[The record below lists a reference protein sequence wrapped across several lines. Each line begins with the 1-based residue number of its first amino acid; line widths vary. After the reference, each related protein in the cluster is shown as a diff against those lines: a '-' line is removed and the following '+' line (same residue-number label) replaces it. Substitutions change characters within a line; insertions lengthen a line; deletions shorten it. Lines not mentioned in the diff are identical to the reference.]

1 MASGDNVDVIEVV
14 ETTSFPVPAQPTV
27 DHLRPEQSTV
37 EEDYKSIGEKITS
50 FDSSVVQH
58 GTTGGKTLVG
68 VSRNKSERERKIG
81 HRRVGVGG
89 EITYKKIQTT
99 QIMGSI
105 QLGIQHAVGGLASKP
120 ERDLLMQDFMTVE
133 TTNFP
138 SEGSNHT
145 PAHHF
150 SEFKFKN
157 YAPIAF
163 RYFRDLFGIQPD
175 DFLMSMCSAP
185 LRELSNPGASGSIF
199 YLTDDDEFIIKTV
212 QHKEGEFLQT
222 LLPGYYMNL
231 NQNPRTLLPKFF
243 GLYCYRCN
251 SKNVRLIAM
260 NNLLPSSVKLHQKYD
275 LKGSTYKRKAS
286 KTERSKSSP
295 TYKDL
300 DFIEHHPEGIF
311 LEADTYGAL
320 VKTIQ
325 RDCRVLESFKIMD
338 YSLLVGIHNL
348 DQAVKEKAQEQRLS
362 ASADEEIDE
371 MGGESDGFIQSE
383 REKQKEDRI
392 GAAALNRSRS
402 INRQRLVAHSTAMES
417 IQAESE
423 PIDEEDDVPSGGIPA
438 RNARGERLLLFLGI
452 IDILQS
458 YRLKKK
464 LEHTWKSMIHDGD
477 TVSVHRPGF
486 YAQRFQDF
494 MAKTVFKK
502 IPSLDL
508 PEIKGNHR
516 KFRNLV
522 TSYIALKHSPSKRKS
537 ISRPLRPLEGDFDST
552 AVAATGGST
561 MHATSPTKAVSPPDP
576 AISATNVAASV
587 PIAPSPPVNLA
598 AGPLSPPPLTL
609 ATGQGPHHEHPPGA
623 APTVK
628 VTSYPAVLK
637 GRSAASP
644 PNPNLVPSG
653 KIPPP
658 VPPRGTGASRTARSS
673 EDHRAAST
681 AASTTSSVT
690 SSRGDEAAIITRYR
704 LHDSSCDL
712 HRSLLSDHSC
722 TSTSITTAK
731 TVASTITAATSI
743 KTTSATS
750 NALHAHTSTSNTC
763 RVTDRDRIGGEAGR
777 IRLMDSI
784 QHWHTQEL
792 DEDEE
797 EFVSVVKIEDA
808 YFIKTSLHPLRPDR
822 GIRRSSHLK
831 DFNETGNDNYEV
843 SKKGTEKRGDT
854 KTDHLAKFTYFLN
867 PSSRA
872 DLMNYKMS
880 RKDKK
885 YSETYYERVKRKQ
898 KNLEASITT
907 VSHLRKPVEDARTHH
922 IHTSYMEAA
931 EEWTNYNQKILKF
944 ASIKKDSIL
953 LQKIREKSKRR
964 KRIAPEP
971 SMKKRTSKR
980 ETFNGNLAEIEKTD
994 AKRENEKLSLK
1005 MSSLGNKSGYQI
1017 QEKSNKND
1025 TGFTS
1030 KRKESAIRCDETKQN
1045 CPSGRDNNY
1054 LDKKKNIS
1062 KNINDEQINNTG
1074 GFKGIF
1080 ANSYK
1085 AENMEDRIVHE
1096 GISKFDRQANERF
1109 KKYKNESPKSDC
1121 KSCDG
1126 NSYFREEESSF
1137 DIKKTNSKDVKQ
1149 DKLLNTIKRE
1159 EFIFSSFENDIR
1171 SRNSDVL
1178 KCSVFEKVKNFEKIK
1193 MDVRGKTKDAR
1204 REVHLDNLNYGNEI
1218 DAIKR
1223 KFALPVN
1230 EIRLNQEEEK
1240 IVLKGRLINT
1250 DVKHKRQTF
1259 KSLSSSH
1266 CDNLSFNS
1274 EFGMLKPNVSF
1285 LHTYR
1290 KTRSFTCGTLP
1301 STCSTP
1307 PPPFDDAVR
1316 SNDQTLASG
1325 GHLQQGSA
1333 TPILTSN
1340 LFSTHSKQN
1349 KVVHHVTLTKT
1360 YHDTVSISD
1369 VHLESSG
1376 SGSGS
1381 GGRETKSSLSV
1392 ESGGSSSRGGGGLTW
1407 TPPAGSAEGSTPTW
1421 TEGTPS
1427 FTESSSSGDIGKLLY
1442 ALNIYYGS

>member
-14 ETTSFPVPAQPTV
+14 ETSFTGPVQATE
-27 DHLRPEQSTV
+27 DHLRPEQYADEDNKSTGDKV
-37 EEDYKSIGEKITS
+37 TA
-50 FDSSVVQH
+50 FDSSINQH
-58 GTTGGKTLVG
+58 GTTGPKTPVG

-251 SKNVRLIAM
+251 SKNVRLVAM

-286 KTERSKSSP
+286 KSERSKSSP

-300 DFIEHHPEGIF
+300 DFMEHHPEGIF
-311 LEADTYGAL
+311 LEADTYSAL

-348 DQAVKEKAQEQRLS
+348 DQAAREKAQEQRLS
-362 ASADEEIDE
+362 ASAEEEIGE
-371 MGGESDGFIQSE
+371 VGGESAAFTQAE
-383 REKQKEDRI
+383 REREREDRI
-392 GAAALNRSRS
+392 GASALNRSRS

-423 PIDEEDDVPSGGIPA
+423 PIDEEDDVPSPGGIPA
-438 RNARGERLLLFLGI
+438 RNARGERLLLFVGI

-522 TSYIALKHSPSKRKS
+522 TSYIVFAQTLKHSPSKRKS
-537 ISRPLRPLEGDFDST
+537 ITRPLRPLDGDFDST
-552 AVAATGGST
+552 AVPTTGTST
-561 MHATSPTKAVSPPDP
+561 MHATSPTKAVTPTDP
-576 AISATNVAASV
+576 AISTTSTVMSTGSA
-587 PIAPSPPVNLA
+587 PIATSTPVNFA
-598 AGPLSPPPLTL
+598 SGPVSPPPLTL
-609 ATGQGPHHEHPPGA
+609 AAGPGPIPHQEQPVTTSA
-623 APTVK
+623 AK

-637 GRSAASP
+637 GRTAASP

-658 VPPRGTGASRTARSS
+658 VPPRGTGQSRTARSS
-673 EDHRAAST
+673 EEHRGPAT
-681 AASTTSSVT
+681 ATSTSSMA
-690 SSRGDEAAIITRYR
+690 SSRG
-704 LHDSSCDL
+704 
-712 HRSLLSDHSC
+712 
-722 TSTSITTAK
+722 
-731 TVASTITAATSI
+731 
-743 KTTSATS
+743 
-750 NALHAHTSTSNTC
+750 
-763 RVTDRDRIGGEAGR
+763 
-777 IRLMDSI
+777 
-784 QHWHTQEL
+784 
-792 DEDEE
+792 
-797 EFVSVVKIEDA
+797 
-808 YFIKTSLHPLRPDR
+808 
-822 GIRRSSHLK
+822 
-831 DFNETGNDNYEV
+831 
-843 SKKGTEKRGDT
+843 
-854 KTDHLAKFTYFLN
+854 
-867 PSSRA
+867 
-872 DLMNYKMS
+872 
-880 RKDKK
+880 
-885 YSETYYERVKRKQ
+885 
-898 KNLEASITT
+898 
-907 VSHLRKPVEDARTHH
+907 
-922 IHTSYMEAA
+922 
-931 EEWTNYNQKILKF
+931 
-944 ASIKKDSIL
+944 
-953 LQKIREKSKRR
+953 
-964 KRIAPEP
+964 
-971 SMKKRTSKR
+971 
-980 ETFNGNLAEIEKTD
+980 
-994 AKRENEKLSLK
+994 
-1005 MSSLGNKSGYQI
+1005 
-1017 QEKSNKND
+1017 
-1025 TGFTS
+1025 
-1030 KRKESAIRCDETKQN
+1030 
-1045 CPSGRDNNY
+1045 
-1054 LDKKKNIS
+1054 
-1062 KNINDEQINNTG
+1062 
-1074 GFKGIF
+1074 
-1080 ANSYK
+1080 
-1085 AENMEDRIVHE
+1085 
-1096 GISKFDRQANERF
+1096 
-1109 KKYKNESPKSDC
+1109 
-1121 KSCDG
+1121 
-1126 NSYFREEESSF
+1126 
-1137 DIKKTNSKDVKQ
+1137 
-1149 DKLLNTIKRE
+1149 
-1159 EFIFSSFENDIR
+1159 
-1171 SRNSDVL
+1171 
-1178 KCSVFEKVKNFEKIK
+1178 
-1193 MDVRGKTKDAR
+1193 
-1204 REVHLDNLNYGNEI
+1204 
-1218 DAIKR
+1218 
-1223 KFALPVN
+1223 
-1230 EIRLNQEEEK
+1230 
-1240 IVLKGRLINT
+1240 
-1250 DVKHKRQTF
+1250 
-1259 KSLSSSH
+1259 
-1266 CDNLSFNS
+1266 
-1274 EFGMLKPNVSF
+1274 
-1285 LHTYR
+1285 
-1290 KTRSFTCGTLP
+1290 GTLP

-1325 GHLQQGSA
+1325 GQLQQGA
-1333 TPILTSN
+1333 PTTILTSS
-1340 LFSTHSKQN
+1340 LSSAQSKQN

-1360 YHDTVSISD
+1360 YHDAVSISD

-1392 ESGGSSSRGGGGLTW
+1392 ESGGSSRGGGGLTW

-1427 FTESSSSGDIGKLLY
+1427 FTESSSSGDAGCPTTPIRGSQRQDDGGRIVTTVEE
-1442 ALNIYYGS
+1442 ALASLTTEMEILQHE

>member
-14 ETTSFPVPAQPTV
+14 ETTSFPGSASQPTV
-27 DHLRPEQSTV
+27 DHLRPDQSTA
-37 EEDYKSIGEKITS
+37 EEDYKSIGEKTTA
-50 FDSSVVQH
+50 FDSLVVQH
-58 GTTGGKTLVG
+58 GITGGKTPVG

-251 SKNVRLIAM
+251 SKNVRLVAM
-260 NNLLPSSVKLHQKYD
+260 NNLLPSFVKLHQKYD

-300 DFIEHHPEGIF
+300 DFMEHHPEGIF
-311 LEADTYGAL
+311 LEADTYSAL

-348 DQAVKEKAQEQRLS
+348 DQAAKEKAQEQRLS
-362 ASADEEIDE
+362 ASADEEVGE
-371 MGGESDGFIQSE
+371 MGETDGFIQSE
-383 REKQKEDRI
+383 REKDREDRI

-438 RNARGERLLLFLGI
+438 RNARGERLLLFLGV

-502 IPSLDL
+502 IPS
-508 PEIKGNHR
+508 P
-516 KFRNLV
+516 
-522 TSYIALKHSPSKRKS
+522 LKHSPSKRKS

-552 AVAATGGST
+552 G
-561 MHATSPTKAVSPPDP
+561 
-576 AISATNVAASV
+576 
-587 PIAPSPPVNLA
+587 
-598 AGPLSPPPLTL
+598 
-609 ATGQGPHHEHPPGA
+609 
-623 APTVK
+623 
-628 VTSYPAVLK
+628 
-637 GRSAASP
+637 
-644 PNPNLVPSG
+644 
-653 KIPPP
+653 
-658 VPPRGTGASRTARSS
+658 
-673 EDHRAAST
+673 
-681 AASTTSSVT
+681 
-690 SSRGDEAAIITRYR
+690 
-704 LHDSSCDL
+704 
-712 HRSLLSDHSC
+712 
-722 TSTSITTAK
+722 
-731 TVASTITAATSI
+731 
-743 KTTSATS
+743 
-750 NALHAHTSTSNTC
+750 
-763 RVTDRDRIGGEAGR
+763 
-777 IRLMDSI
+777 
-784 QHWHTQEL
+784 
-792 DEDEE
+792 
-797 EFVSVVKIEDA
+797 
-808 YFIKTSLHPLRPDR
+808 
-822 GIRRSSHLK
+822 
-831 DFNETGNDNYEV
+831 
-843 SKKGTEKRGDT
+843 
-854 KTDHLAKFTYFLN
+854 
-867 PSSRA
+867 
-872 DLMNYKMS
+872 
-880 RKDKK
+880 
-885 YSETYYERVKRKQ
+885 
-898 KNLEASITT
+898 
-907 VSHLRKPVEDARTHH
+907 
-922 IHTSYMEAA
+922 
-931 EEWTNYNQKILKF
+931 
-944 ASIKKDSIL
+944 
-953 LQKIREKSKRR
+953 
-964 KRIAPEP
+964 
-971 SMKKRTSKR
+971 
-980 ETFNGNLAEIEKTD
+980 
-994 AKRENEKLSLK
+994 
-1005 MSSLGNKSGYQI
+1005 
-1017 QEKSNKND
+1017 
-1025 TGFTS
+1025 
-1030 KRKESAIRCDETKQN
+1030 
-1045 CPSGRDNNY
+1045 
-1054 LDKKKNIS
+1054 
-1062 KNINDEQINNTG
+1062 
-1074 GFKGIF
+1074 
-1080 ANSYK
+1080 
-1085 AENMEDRIVHE
+1085 
-1096 GISKFDRQANERF
+1096 
-1109 KKYKNESPKSDC
+1109 
-1121 KSCDG
+1121 
-1126 NSYFREEESSF
+1126 
-1137 DIKKTNSKDVKQ
+1137 
-1149 DKLLNTIKRE
+1149 
-1159 EFIFSSFENDIR
+1159 
-1171 SRNSDVL
+1171 
-1178 KCSVFEKVKNFEKIK
+1178 
-1193 MDVRGKTKDAR
+1193 
-1204 REVHLDNLNYGNEI
+1204 
-1218 DAIKR
+1218 
-1223 KFALPVN
+1223 
-1230 EIRLNQEEEK
+1230 
-1240 IVLKGRLINT
+1240 
-1250 DVKHKRQTF
+1250 
-1259 KSLSSSH
+1259 
-1266 CDNLSFNS
+1266 
-1274 EFGMLKPNVSF
+1274 
-1285 LHTYR
+1285 
-1290 KTRSFTCGTLP
+1290 GTLP

-1325 GHLQQGSA
+1325 GHLQQGGATILASSLSSA
-1333 TPILTSN
+1333 HT
-1340 LFSTHSKQN
+1340 KQN

-1360 YHDTVSISD
+1360 YHDTVRKRKIISD

-1392 ESGGSSSRGGGGLTW
+1392 ESGGSSRGGGCLTW

-1427 FTESSSSGDIGKLLY
+1427 FTESSSSGDIGCPTTPIKGNQRQDDGGRIAATVEEALASLTTEMRRTSQDGQHQLQQSASFSFY
-1442 ALNIYYGS
+1442 RQIRTSLKRDNSNHVAIMRNMQRALNVRRQAP

>member
-14 ETTSFPVPAQPTV
+14 ETSFGGGNRG
-27 DHLRPEQSTV
+27 DDLSSRLNDSGDEDDKSTT
-37 EEDYKSIGEKITS
+37 GERVT
-50 FDSSVVQH
+50 FDSSAAQH
-58 GTTGGKTLVG
+58 GSGGPKTPSG
-68 VSRNKSERERKIG
+68 ISRGKSERERKIG

-175 DFLMSMCSAP
+175 DFLMSMCSSP

-199 YLTDDDEFIIKTV
+199 YLTEDDEFIIKTV

-260 NNLLPSSVKLHQKYD
+260 NNLLPSAVKLHQKYD

-286 KTERSKSSP
+286 RSERSKKSP

-300 DFIEHHPEGIF
+300 DFMEHHPEGIF

-348 DQAVKEKAQEQRLS
+348 DQAAREKTEPRLS
-362 ASADEEIDE
+362 TTVEEE
-371 MGGESDGFIQSE
+371 PGEAGYESGSFVQVE
-383 REKQKEDRI
+383 REKDREDRI
-392 GAAALNRSRS
+392 GATALNRSRS

-423 PIDEEDDVPSGGIPA
+423 PIDEEDDVPPGGIPA

-537 ISRPLRPLEGDFDST
+537 ITRPLRPLEGDFDST
-552 AVAATGGST
+552 VVTAVGST
-561 MHATSPTKAVSPPDP
+561 MHATSPTKAVSPTSPEGVP
-576 AISATNVAASV
+576 PVTTGPIISPSSV
-587 PIAPSPPVNLA
+587 PIATSTPVNVPTTVLA
-598 AGPLSPPPLTL
+598 TSTSGGITTGPPPLSVNSSQVR
-609 ATGQGPHHEHPPGA
+609 A
-623 APTVK
+623 
-628 VTSYPAVLK
+628 SYPAVLK

-658 VPPRGTGASRTARSS
+658 VPPRGTGKRASIDEVQRGNVSS
-673 EDHRAAST
+673 
-681 AASTTSSVT
+681 SS
-690 SSRGDEAAIITRYR
+690 
-704 LHDSSCDL
+704 
-712 HRSLLSDHSC
+712 
-722 TSTSITTAK
+722 STS
-731 TVASTITAATSI
+731 
-743 KTTSATS
+743 
-750 NALHAHTSTSNTC
+750 
-763 RVTDRDRIGGEAGR
+763 GR
-777 IRLMDSI
+777 
-784 QHWHTQEL
+784 
-792 DEDEE
+792 
-797 EFVSVVKIEDA
+797 
-808 YFIKTSLHPLRPDR
+808 
-822 GIRRSSHLK
+822 G
-831 DFNETGNDNYEV
+831 
-843 SKKGTEKRGDT
+843 
-854 KTDHLAKFTYFLN
+854 
-867 PSSRA
+867 
-872 DLMNYKMS
+872 
-880 RKDKK
+880 
-885 YSETYYERVKRKQ
+885 
-898 KNLEASITT
+898 
-907 VSHLRKPVEDARTHH
+907 
-922 IHTSYMEAA
+922 
-931 EEWTNYNQKILKF
+931 
-944 ASIKKDSIL
+944 
-953 LQKIREKSKRR
+953 
-964 KRIAPEP
+964 
-971 SMKKRTSKR
+971 
-980 ETFNGNLAEIEKTD
+980 
-994 AKRENEKLSLK
+994 
-1005 MSSLGNKSGYQI
+1005 
-1017 QEKSNKND
+1017 
-1025 TGFTS
+1025 
-1030 KRKESAIRCDETKQN
+1030 
-1045 CPSGRDNNY
+1045 
-1054 LDKKKNIS
+1054 
-1062 KNINDEQINNTG
+1062 
-1074 GFKGIF
+1074 
-1080 ANSYK
+1080 
-1085 AENMEDRIVHE
+1085 
-1096 GISKFDRQANERF
+1096 
-1109 KKYKNESPKSDC
+1109 
-1121 KSCDG
+1121 
-1126 NSYFREEESSF
+1126 
-1137 DIKKTNSKDVKQ
+1137 
-1149 DKLLNTIKRE
+1149 
-1159 EFIFSSFENDIR
+1159 
-1171 SRNSDVL
+1171 
-1178 KCSVFEKVKNFEKIK
+1178 
-1193 MDVRGKTKDAR
+1193 
-1204 REVHLDNLNYGNEI
+1204 
-1218 DAIKR
+1218 
-1223 KFALPVN
+1223 
-1230 EIRLNQEEEK
+1230 
-1240 IVLKGRLINT
+1240 
-1250 DVKHKRQTF
+1250 
-1259 KSLSSSH
+1259 
-1266 CDNLSFNS
+1266 
-1274 EFGMLKPNVSF
+1274 
-1285 LHTYR
+1285 
-1290 KTRSFTCGTLP
+1290 GTLP

-1325 GHLQQGSA
+1325 GLQ
-1333 TPILTSN
+1333 TTV
-1340 LFSTHSKQN
+1340 THVKQN
-1349 KVVHHVTLTKT
+1349 KTVHHVTLSTKT
-1360 YHDTVSISD
+1360 YHDSVSISD

-1376 SGSGS
+1376 SGGS

-1392 ESGGSSSRGGGGLTW
+1392 ESGGSSRGGGGLTW

-1427 FTESSSSGDIGKLLY
+1427 FTESSSSGDIGCPTTPTKGNHRNDVGGRVAATVEEALASLTTEMKQKQSGGSHGKLDGTEITDWQ
-1442 ALNIYYGS
+1442 NGSGSEDSSSSHLEAERARKPRKPRRR

>member
-14 ETTSFPVPAQPTV
+14 ETSFTGPAQPTE
-27 DHLRPEQSTV
+27 DHLRPEQSAN
-37 EEDYKSIGEKITS
+37 EDNKSTGDKVTAL
-50 FDSSVVQH
+50 DSSVIQH
-58 GTTGGKTLVG
+58 GTAGPKTPVG

-251 SKNVRLIAM
+251 SKNVRLVAM

-286 KTERSKSSP
+286 KSERSKSSP

-300 DFIEHHPEGIF
+300 DFMEHHAEGIF
-311 LEADTYGAL
+311 LEADTYSAL

-348 DQAVKEKAQEQRLS
+348 DQAARDKAQEQRLS
-362 ASADEEIDE
+362 ASADEEVAE
-371 MGGESDGFIQSE
+371 VGGESAGFLQAE
-383 REKQKEDRI
+383 RERDREDRV
-392 GAAALNRSRS
+392 GASALNRSRS

-423 PIDEEDDVPSGGIPA
+423 PIDEEDDVPSPGGIPA

-464 LEHTWKSMIHDGD
+464 LEHTWKSMVHDGD

-537 ISRPLRPLEGDFDST
+537 ITRPLRPLDGDFDST
-552 AVAATGGST
+552 G
-561 MHATSPTKAVSPPDP
+561 
-576 AISATNVAASV
+576 
-587 PIAPSPPVNLA
+587 
-598 AGPLSPPPLTL
+598 
-609 ATGQGPHHEHPPGA
+609 
-623 APTVK
+623 
-628 VTSYPAVLK
+628 
-637 GRSAASP
+637 
-644 PNPNLVPSG
+644 
-653 KIPPP
+653 
-658 VPPRGTGASRTARSS
+658 
-673 EDHRAAST
+673 
-681 AASTTSSVT
+681 
-690 SSRGDEAAIITRYR
+690 
-704 LHDSSCDL
+704 
-712 HRSLLSDHSC
+712 
-722 TSTSITTAK
+722 
-731 TVASTITAATSI
+731 
-743 KTTSATS
+743 
-750 NALHAHTSTSNTC
+750 
-763 RVTDRDRIGGEAGR
+763 
-777 IRLMDSI
+777 
-784 QHWHTQEL
+784 
-792 DEDEE
+792 
-797 EFVSVVKIEDA
+797 
-808 YFIKTSLHPLRPDR
+808 
-822 GIRRSSHLK
+822 
-831 DFNETGNDNYEV
+831 
-843 SKKGTEKRGDT
+843 
-854 KTDHLAKFTYFLN
+854 
-867 PSSRA
+867 
-872 DLMNYKMS
+872 
-880 RKDKK
+880 
-885 YSETYYERVKRKQ
+885 
-898 KNLEASITT
+898 
-907 VSHLRKPVEDARTHH
+907 
-922 IHTSYMEAA
+922 
-931 EEWTNYNQKILKF
+931 
-944 ASIKKDSIL
+944 
-953 LQKIREKSKRR
+953 
-964 KRIAPEP
+964 
-971 SMKKRTSKR
+971 
-980 ETFNGNLAEIEKTD
+980 
-994 AKRENEKLSLK
+994 
-1005 MSSLGNKSGYQI
+1005 
-1017 QEKSNKND
+1017 
-1025 TGFTS
+1025 
-1030 KRKESAIRCDETKQN
+1030 
-1045 CPSGRDNNY
+1045 
-1054 LDKKKNIS
+1054 
-1062 KNINDEQINNTG
+1062 
-1074 GFKGIF
+1074 
-1080 ANSYK
+1080 
-1085 AENMEDRIVHE
+1085 
-1096 GISKFDRQANERF
+1096 
-1109 KKYKNESPKSDC
+1109 
-1121 KSCDG
+1121 
-1126 NSYFREEESSF
+1126 
-1137 DIKKTNSKDVKQ
+1137 
-1149 DKLLNTIKRE
+1149 
-1159 EFIFSSFENDIR
+1159 
-1171 SRNSDVL
+1171 
-1178 KCSVFEKVKNFEKIK
+1178 
-1193 MDVRGKTKDAR
+1193 
-1204 REVHLDNLNYGNEI
+1204 
-1218 DAIKR
+1218 
-1223 KFALPVN
+1223 
-1230 EIRLNQEEEK
+1230 
-1240 IVLKGRLINT
+1240 
-1250 DVKHKRQTF
+1250 
-1259 KSLSSSH
+1259 
-1266 CDNLSFNS
+1266 
-1274 EFGMLKPNVSF
+1274 
-1285 LHTYR
+1285 
-1290 KTRSFTCGTLP
+1290 GTLP

-1325 GHLQQGSA
+1325 GQLQQGA
-1333 TPILTSN
+1333 PTTILTSS
-1340 LFSTHSKQN
+1340 LSSAQSKQN
-1349 KVVHHVTLTKT
+1349 KVVHHVTLSKT
-1360 YHDTVSISD
+1360 YHDAVSISD

-1392 ESGGSSSRGGGGLTW
+1392 ESGSSSRGGGGLTW

-1427 FTESSSSGDIGKLLY
+1427 YTESSSSGDAGCPTTPIRGSQRQDDGGRTAATVEE
-1442 ALNIYYGS
+1442 ALASLTTEMRRTSSNAKDLVQQRTSLSMYRQVRTSFKRASTNHASIMRSVQRALSIQRREP

>member
-14 ETTSFPVPAQPTV
+14 ETSFAGPAQPTE
-27 DHLRPEQSTV
+27 DHLRPEQSAD
-37 EEDYKSIGEKITS
+37 EDNKSTGDKVTAH
-50 FDSSVVQH
+50 DSSIIQH
-58 GTTGGKTLVG
+58 GTAGPKTPVG

-300 DFIEHHPEGIF
+300 DFMEHHAEGIF
-311 LEADTYGAL
+311 LEADTYSAL

-348 DQAVKEKAQEQRLS
+348 DQAAREKAQEQRLS
-362 ASADEEIDE
+362 ASADEEVAE
-371 MGGESDGFIQSE
+371 VGGETAGFLQAE
-383 REKQKEDRI
+383 REDRV
-392 GAAALNRSRS
+392 GASALNRSRS

-423 PIDEEDDVPSGGIPA
+423 PIDEEDDVPSPGGIPA

-464 LEHTWKSMIHDGD
+464 LEHTWKSMVHDGD

-537 ISRPLRPLEGDFDST
+537 ITRPLRPLDGDFDST
-552 AVAATGGST
+552 G
-561 MHATSPTKAVSPPDP
+561 
-576 AISATNVAASV
+576 
-587 PIAPSPPVNLA
+587 
-598 AGPLSPPPLTL
+598 
-609 ATGQGPHHEHPPGA
+609 
-623 APTVK
+623 
-628 VTSYPAVLK
+628 
-637 GRSAASP
+637 
-644 PNPNLVPSG
+644 
-653 KIPPP
+653 
-658 VPPRGTGASRTARSS
+658 
-673 EDHRAAST
+673 
-681 AASTTSSVT
+681 
-690 SSRGDEAAIITRYR
+690 
-704 LHDSSCDL
+704 
-712 HRSLLSDHSC
+712 
-722 TSTSITTAK
+722 
-731 TVASTITAATSI
+731 
-743 KTTSATS
+743 
-750 NALHAHTSTSNTC
+750 
-763 RVTDRDRIGGEAGR
+763 
-777 IRLMDSI
+777 
-784 QHWHTQEL
+784 
-792 DEDEE
+792 
-797 EFVSVVKIEDA
+797 
-808 YFIKTSLHPLRPDR
+808 
-822 GIRRSSHLK
+822 
-831 DFNETGNDNYEV
+831 
-843 SKKGTEKRGDT
+843 
-854 KTDHLAKFTYFLN
+854 
-867 PSSRA
+867 
-872 DLMNYKMS
+872 
-880 RKDKK
+880 
-885 YSETYYERVKRKQ
+885 
-898 KNLEASITT
+898 
-907 VSHLRKPVEDARTHH
+907 
-922 IHTSYMEAA
+922 
-931 EEWTNYNQKILKF
+931 
-944 ASIKKDSIL
+944 
-953 LQKIREKSKRR
+953 
-964 KRIAPEP
+964 
-971 SMKKRTSKR
+971 
-980 ETFNGNLAEIEKTD
+980 
-994 AKRENEKLSLK
+994 
-1005 MSSLGNKSGYQI
+1005 
-1017 QEKSNKND
+1017 
-1025 TGFTS
+1025 
-1030 KRKESAIRCDETKQN
+1030 
-1045 CPSGRDNNY
+1045 
-1054 LDKKKNIS
+1054 
-1062 KNINDEQINNTG
+1062 
-1074 GFKGIF
+1074 
-1080 ANSYK
+1080 
-1085 AENMEDRIVHE
+1085 
-1096 GISKFDRQANERF
+1096 
-1109 KKYKNESPKSDC
+1109 
-1121 KSCDG
+1121 
-1126 NSYFREEESSF
+1126 
-1137 DIKKTNSKDVKQ
+1137 
-1149 DKLLNTIKRE
+1149 
-1159 EFIFSSFENDIR
+1159 
-1171 SRNSDVL
+1171 
-1178 KCSVFEKVKNFEKIK
+1178 
-1193 MDVRGKTKDAR
+1193 
-1204 REVHLDNLNYGNEI
+1204 
-1218 DAIKR
+1218 
-1223 KFALPVN
+1223 
-1230 EIRLNQEEEK
+1230 
-1240 IVLKGRLINT
+1240 
-1250 DVKHKRQTF
+1250 
-1259 KSLSSSH
+1259 
-1266 CDNLSFNS
+1266 
-1274 EFGMLKPNVSF
+1274 
-1285 LHTYR
+1285 
-1290 KTRSFTCGTLP
+1290 GTLP

-1325 GHLQQGSA
+1325 GQLQQGGP
-1333 TPILTSN
+1333 TTILTSS
-1340 LFSTHSKQN
+1340 LSSAQSKQN

-1360 YHDTVSISD
+1360 YHDAVSISD

-1392 ESGGSSSRGGGGLTW
+1392 ESGSSRGGGGLTW

-1427 FTESSSSGDIGKLLY
+1427 YTESSSSGDAGCPTTPIRGSQRHDDGGRTAATVEE
-1442 ALNIYYGS
+1442 ALASLTTEMRRTSSNAKDLVEQRASLSMYRQVRTSFKRASTNHASIMRSVQRALSIQRREP

>member
-14 ETTSFPVPAQPTV
+14 ETTSFPVPAQPAV

-37 EEDYKSIGEKITS
+37 EEDYKSTGEKITA
-50 FDSSVVQH
+50 FDNSIVQH
-58 GTTGGKTLVG
+58 GTTGGKAPAG

-138 SEGSNHT
+138 HEGSNHT

-286 KTERSKSSP
+286 KGERSKSSP

-348 DQAVKEKAQEQRLS
+348 DQAAKEKAQEQRLS
-362 ASADEEIDE
+362 ASADEEVDE
-371 MGGESDGFIQSE
+371 TGGESDGFIQSE
-383 REKQKEDRI
+383 REKQREDRI

-438 RNARGERLLLFLGI
+438 RNARGERLLLFLGV

-552 AVAATGGST
+552 G
-561 MHATSPTKAVSPPDP
+561 
-576 AISATNVAASV
+576 
-587 PIAPSPPVNLA
+587 
-598 AGPLSPPPLTL
+598 
-609 ATGQGPHHEHPPGA
+609 
-623 APTVK
+623 
-628 VTSYPAVLK
+628 
-637 GRSAASP
+637 
-644 PNPNLVPSG
+644 
-653 KIPPP
+653 
-658 VPPRGTGASRTARSS
+658 
-673 EDHRAAST
+673 
-681 AASTTSSVT
+681 
-690 SSRGDEAAIITRYR
+690 
-704 LHDSSCDL
+704 
-712 HRSLLSDHSC
+712 
-722 TSTSITTAK
+722 
-731 TVASTITAATSI
+731 
-743 KTTSATS
+743 
-750 NALHAHTSTSNTC
+750 
-763 RVTDRDRIGGEAGR
+763 
-777 IRLMDSI
+777 
-784 QHWHTQEL
+784 
-792 DEDEE
+792 
-797 EFVSVVKIEDA
+797 
-808 YFIKTSLHPLRPDR
+808 
-822 GIRRSSHLK
+822 
-831 DFNETGNDNYEV
+831 
-843 SKKGTEKRGDT
+843 
-854 KTDHLAKFTYFLN
+854 
-867 PSSRA
+867 
-872 DLMNYKMS
+872 
-880 RKDKK
+880 
-885 YSETYYERVKRKQ
+885 
-898 KNLEASITT
+898 
-907 VSHLRKPVEDARTHH
+907 
-922 IHTSYMEAA
+922 
-931 EEWTNYNQKILKF
+931 
-944 ASIKKDSIL
+944 
-953 LQKIREKSKRR
+953 
-964 KRIAPEP
+964 
-971 SMKKRTSKR
+971 
-980 ETFNGNLAEIEKTD
+980 
-994 AKRENEKLSLK
+994 
-1005 MSSLGNKSGYQI
+1005 
-1017 QEKSNKND
+1017 
-1025 TGFTS
+1025 
-1030 KRKESAIRCDETKQN
+1030 
-1045 CPSGRDNNY
+1045 
-1054 LDKKKNIS
+1054 
-1062 KNINDEQINNTG
+1062 
-1074 GFKGIF
+1074 
-1080 ANSYK
+1080 
-1085 AENMEDRIVHE
+1085 
-1096 GISKFDRQANERF
+1096 
-1109 KKYKNESPKSDC
+1109 
-1121 KSCDG
+1121 
-1126 NSYFREEESSF
+1126 
-1137 DIKKTNSKDVKQ
+1137 
-1149 DKLLNTIKRE
+1149 
-1159 EFIFSSFENDIR
+1159 
-1171 SRNSDVL
+1171 
-1178 KCSVFEKVKNFEKIK
+1178 
-1193 MDVRGKTKDAR
+1193 
-1204 REVHLDNLNYGNEI
+1204 
-1218 DAIKR
+1218 
-1223 KFALPVN
+1223 
-1230 EIRLNQEEEK
+1230 
-1240 IVLKGRLINT
+1240 
-1250 DVKHKRQTF
+1250 
-1259 KSLSSSH
+1259 
-1266 CDNLSFNS
+1266 
-1274 EFGMLKPNVSF
+1274 
-1285 LHTYR
+1285 
-1290 KTRSFTCGTLP
+1290 GTLP

-1325 GHLQQGSA
+1325 GHLQQGGATTILASSLSSA
-1333 TPILTSN
+1333 
-1340 LFSTHSKQN
+1340 HSKQN

-1360 YHDTVSISD
+1360 YHDSVSISD

-1381 GGRETKSSLSV
+1381 GGRETRSSLSV

-1407 TPPAGSAEGSTPTW
+1407 TPPAEGSTPTW

-1427 FTESSSSGDIGKLLY
+1427 FTESSSSGDIGCPTTPIKGNQRQDDGGRIAATVEEALASLTTEMRRTSQGGQHQLEQSTTFSLY
-1442 ALNIYYGS
+1442 RHIRTSLKRGSVNHVAIMRNMQRALNIRRAP

>member
-14 ETTSFPVPAQPTV
+14 ETSFAGPAQPTE
-27 DHLRPEQSTV
+27 DHLRPEQSAD
-37 EEDYKSIGEKITS
+37 EDNKSTGDKVTAH
-50 FDSSVVQH
+50 DSSIIQH
-58 GTTGGKTLVG
+58 GTAGPKTPVG

-300 DFIEHHPEGIF
+300 DFMEHHAEGIF
-311 LEADTYGAL
+311 LEADTYSAL

-348 DQAVKEKAQEQRLS
+348 DQAAREKAQEQRLS
-362 ASADEEIDE
+362 ASADEEVAE
-371 MGGESDGFIQSE
+371 VGGETAGFLQAE
-383 REKQKEDRI
+383 REDRV
-392 GAAALNRSRS
+392 GASALNRSRS

-423 PIDEEDDVPSGGIPA
+423 PIDEEDDVPSPGGIPA

-464 LEHTWKSMIHDGD
+464 LEHTWKSMVHDGD

-502 IPSLDL
+502 IPS
-508 PEIKGNHR
+508 P
-516 KFRNLV
+516 
-522 TSYIALKHSPSKRKS
+522 LKHSPSKRKS
-537 ISRPLRPLEGDFDST
+537 ITRPLRPLDGDFDST
-552 AVAATGGST
+552 AVPTTGSST
-561 MHATSPTKAVSPPDP
+561 MHATSPTKADEAATPTDP
-576 AISATNVAASV
+576 AMSTSTMMSAGSA
-587 PIAPSPPVNLA
+587 PIATSTPVNFA
-598 AGPLSPPPLTL
+598 SGPVSPPPLSL
-609 ATGQGPHHEHPPGA
+609 GAGLGPLHQDQ
-623 APTVK
+623 TSTTK
-628 VTSYPAVLK
+628 VASYPAVLK
-637 GRSAASP
+637 GRTAASP

-653 KIPPP
+653 KVPPP
-658 VPPRGTGASRTARSS
+658 VPPRGSQSRTRFT
-673 EDHRAAST
+673 EEHRGT
-681 AASTTSSVT
+681 ATSTSSMA
-690 SSRGDEAAIITRYR
+690 SSRG
-704 LHDSSCDL
+704 
-712 HRSLLSDHSC
+712 
-722 TSTSITTAK
+722 
-731 TVASTITAATSI
+731 
-743 KTTSATS
+743 
-750 NALHAHTSTSNTC
+750 
-763 RVTDRDRIGGEAGR
+763 
-777 IRLMDSI
+777 
-784 QHWHTQEL
+784 
-792 DEDEE
+792 
-797 EFVSVVKIEDA
+797 
-808 YFIKTSLHPLRPDR
+808 
-822 GIRRSSHLK
+822 
-831 DFNETGNDNYEV
+831 
-843 SKKGTEKRGDT
+843 
-854 KTDHLAKFTYFLN
+854 
-867 PSSRA
+867 
-872 DLMNYKMS
+872 
-880 RKDKK
+880 
-885 YSETYYERVKRKQ
+885 
-898 KNLEASITT
+898 
-907 VSHLRKPVEDARTHH
+907 
-922 IHTSYMEAA
+922 
-931 EEWTNYNQKILKF
+931 
-944 ASIKKDSIL
+944 
-953 LQKIREKSKRR
+953 
-964 KRIAPEP
+964 
-971 SMKKRTSKR
+971 
-980 ETFNGNLAEIEKTD
+980 
-994 AKRENEKLSLK
+994 
-1005 MSSLGNKSGYQI
+1005 
-1017 QEKSNKND
+1017 
-1025 TGFTS
+1025 
-1030 KRKESAIRCDETKQN
+1030 
-1045 CPSGRDNNY
+1045 
-1054 LDKKKNIS
+1054 
-1062 KNINDEQINNTG
+1062 
-1074 GFKGIF
+1074 
-1080 ANSYK
+1080 
-1085 AENMEDRIVHE
+1085 
-1096 GISKFDRQANERF
+1096 
-1109 KKYKNESPKSDC
+1109 
-1121 KSCDG
+1121 
-1126 NSYFREEESSF
+1126 
-1137 DIKKTNSKDVKQ
+1137 
-1149 DKLLNTIKRE
+1149 
-1159 EFIFSSFENDIR
+1159 
-1171 SRNSDVL
+1171 
-1178 KCSVFEKVKNFEKIK
+1178 
-1193 MDVRGKTKDAR
+1193 
-1204 REVHLDNLNYGNEI
+1204 
-1218 DAIKR
+1218 
-1223 KFALPVN
+1223 
-1230 EIRLNQEEEK
+1230 
-1240 IVLKGRLINT
+1240 
-1250 DVKHKRQTF
+1250 
-1259 KSLSSSH
+1259 
-1266 CDNLSFNS
+1266 
-1274 EFGMLKPNVSF
+1274 
-1285 LHTYR
+1285 
-1290 KTRSFTCGTLP
+1290 GTLP

-1325 GHLQQGSA
+1325 GQLQQGGP
-1333 TPILTSN
+1333 TTILTSS
-1340 LFSTHSKQN
+1340 LSSAQSKQN

-1360 YHDTVSISD
+1360 YHDAVSISD

-1392 ESGGSSSRGGGGLTW
+1392 ESGSSRGGGGLTW

-1427 FTESSSSGDIGKLLY
+1427 YTESSSSGDAGCPTTPIRGSQRHDDGGRTAATVEE
-1442 ALNIYYGS
+1442 ALASLTTEMRRTSSNAKDLVEQRASLSMYRQVRTSFKRASTNHASIMRSVQRALSIQRREP

>member
-14 ETTSFPVPAQPTV
+14 ETSFSGLAPPAL
-27 DHLRPEQSTV
+27 DHRADQSAD
-37 EEDYKSIGEKITS
+37 EDYKSSGEKTTA

-58 GTTGGKTLVG
+58 GTAGGKAPVG

-199 YLTDDDEFIIKTV
+199 YLTEDDEFIIKTV

-251 SKNVRLIAM
+251 SKNVRLVAM

-348 DQAVKEKAQEQRLS
+348 DQAAKEKAQEQRLS
-362 ASADEEIDE
+362 ASADEEGE
-371 MGGESDGFIQSE
+371 MGGESGGFIHVE
-383 REKQKEDRI
+383 REKERDDRI
-392 GAAALNRSRS
+392 GAVALNRSRS

-438 RNARGERLLLFLGI
+438 RNARGERLLLFVGI

-502 IPSLDL
+502 IPS
-508 PEIKGNHR
+508 P
-516 KFRNLV
+516 
-522 TSYIALKHSPSKRKS
+522 LKHSPSKRKS
-537 ISRPLRPLEGDFDST
+537 ITRPLRPLDGDFDST
-552 AVAATGGST
+552 G
-561 MHATSPTKAVSPPDP
+561 
-576 AISATNVAASV
+576 
-587 PIAPSPPVNLA
+587 
-598 AGPLSPPPLTL
+598 
-609 ATGQGPHHEHPPGA
+609 
-623 APTVK
+623 
-628 VTSYPAVLK
+628 
-637 GRSAASP
+637 
-644 PNPNLVPSG
+644 
-653 KIPPP
+653 
-658 VPPRGTGASRTARSS
+658 
-673 EDHRAAST
+673 
-681 AASTTSSVT
+681 
-690 SSRGDEAAIITRYR
+690 
-704 LHDSSCDL
+704 
-712 HRSLLSDHSC
+712 
-722 TSTSITTAK
+722 
-731 TVASTITAATSI
+731 
-743 KTTSATS
+743 
-750 NALHAHTSTSNTC
+750 
-763 RVTDRDRIGGEAGR
+763 
-777 IRLMDSI
+777 
-784 QHWHTQEL
+784 
-792 DEDEE
+792 
-797 EFVSVVKIEDA
+797 
-808 YFIKTSLHPLRPDR
+808 
-822 GIRRSSHLK
+822 
-831 DFNETGNDNYEV
+831 
-843 SKKGTEKRGDT
+843 
-854 KTDHLAKFTYFLN
+854 
-867 PSSRA
+867 
-872 DLMNYKMS
+872 
-880 RKDKK
+880 
-885 YSETYYERVKRKQ
+885 
-898 KNLEASITT
+898 
-907 VSHLRKPVEDARTHH
+907 
-922 IHTSYMEAA
+922 
-931 EEWTNYNQKILKF
+931 
-944 ASIKKDSIL
+944 
-953 LQKIREKSKRR
+953 
-964 KRIAPEP
+964 
-971 SMKKRTSKR
+971 
-980 ETFNGNLAEIEKTD
+980 
-994 AKRENEKLSLK
+994 
-1005 MSSLGNKSGYQI
+1005 
-1017 QEKSNKND
+1017 
-1025 TGFTS
+1025 
-1030 KRKESAIRCDETKQN
+1030 
-1045 CPSGRDNNY
+1045 
-1054 LDKKKNIS
+1054 
-1062 KNINDEQINNTG
+1062 
-1074 GFKGIF
+1074 
-1080 ANSYK
+1080 
-1085 AENMEDRIVHE
+1085 
-1096 GISKFDRQANERF
+1096 
-1109 KKYKNESPKSDC
+1109 
-1121 KSCDG
+1121 
-1126 NSYFREEESSF
+1126 
-1137 DIKKTNSKDVKQ
+1137 
-1149 DKLLNTIKRE
+1149 
-1159 EFIFSSFENDIR
+1159 
-1171 SRNSDVL
+1171 
-1178 KCSVFEKVKNFEKIK
+1178 
-1193 MDVRGKTKDAR
+1193 
-1204 REVHLDNLNYGNEI
+1204 
-1218 DAIKR
+1218 
-1223 KFALPVN
+1223 
-1230 EIRLNQEEEK
+1230 
-1240 IVLKGRLINT
+1240 
-1250 DVKHKRQTF
+1250 
-1259 KSLSSSH
+1259 
-1266 CDNLSFNS
+1266 
-1274 EFGMLKPNVSF
+1274 
-1285 LHTYR
+1285 
-1290 KTRSFTCGTLP
+1290 GTLP

-1325 GHLQQGSA
+1325 GHLQQSGAANVLASSLASA
-1333 TPILTSN
+1333 
-1340 LFSTHSKQN
+1340 HSKQN
-1349 KVVHHVTLTKT
+1349 KVVHHVTVTKM

-1369 VHLESSG
+1369 VHLES

-1392 ESGGSSSRGGGGLTW
+1392 ESGGSSRGGGSGGGGGGGLTW

-1427 FTESSSSGDIGKLLY
+1427 FTESSSSGDIGCPTTPIKGNQRQDDGGRIAATVEE
-1442 ALNIYYGS
+1442 ALASLTTEMVKNRKV